1 MMRQGSS
8 HKLTR
13 NATIRTGNNVSLITI
28 DFETY
33 YTKDGLGFAKQ
44 TTEEY
49 IRDPRF
55 EVIGVAV
62 QVDAGDPV

>member
-1 MMRQGSS
+1 MD
-8 HKLTR
+8 
-13 NATIRTGNNVSLITI
+13 IYTI

-33 YTKDGLGFAKQ
+33 YAKDYGLNKL

-62 QVDAGDPV
+62 KKNEEETQWNQSAN

>member
-1 MMRQGSS
+1 MDI
-8 HKLTR
+8 L
-13 NATIRTGNNVSLITI
+13 AI

-33 YTKDGLGFAKQ
+33 YAKDYGLNKL

-49 IRDPRF
+49 IRDTKF

-62 QVDAGDPV
+62 KKIGMAVRSTMLQRQSIMTLTVTTINL

>member
-1 MMRQGSS
+1 
-8 HKLTR
+8 LD
-13 NATIRTGNNVSLITI
+13 ILVI

-33 YTKDGLGFAKQ
+33 YAKDFGFNKL

-49 IRDPRF
+49 VRDPRF

-62 QVDAGDPV
+62 KKNGVIVQP